1 MTPLAGNPASELAIA
16 LSLIEGCSSTLE
28 VAPIERALP
37 ETPWEAL
44 EPGQSILISGIRCLL
59 TYLLFPFIFPII
71 GVTSGIGSTI
81 GLIVGTI
88 AIVAN
93 VFSIRRFHRA
103 DHKYKWPVSALN
115 AGVIVLLVVLI
126 VLDANDLFS

>member
-1 MTPLAGNPASELAIA
+1 M
-16 LSLIEGCSSTLE
+16 
-28 VAPIERALP
+28 VATDVDTDAADQPERLFS
-37 ETPWEAL
+37 
-44 EPGQSILISGIRCLL
+44 QSILISGIRCLL

-103 DHKYKWPVSALN
+103 DHKWKWPMTAINV
-115 AGVIVLLVVLI
+115 GIIVLLI
-126 VLDANDLFS
+126 VLVAIDFTSL

>member
-1 MTPLAGNPASELAIA
+1 MAVADIDTTSNAPD
-16 LSLIEGCSSTLE
+16 EGDQ
-28 VAPIERALP
+28 PERVFS
-37 ETPWEAL
+37 
-44 EPGQSILISGIRCLL
+44 QSILISGIRCML
-59 TYLLFPFIFPII
+59 TYVVFPFIFPIVGI
-71 GVTSGIGSTI
+71 TSGIGSSI

-115 AGVIVLLVVLI
+115 AGIIVLLLVL
-126 VLDANDLFS
+126 VAFDANNLFG

>member
-1 MTPLAGNPASELAIA
+1 VAVADVDTNS
-16 LSLIEGCSSTLE
+16 SSTDT
-28 VAPIERALP
+28 ADQPERLFS
-37 ETPWEAL
+37 
-44 EPGQSILISGIRCLL
+44 QSILISGVRCLL

-71 GVTSGIGSTI
+71 GVTSGIGSSI
-81 GLIVGTI
+81 GLVVGTI

-93 VFSIRRFHRA
+93 VFSIRRFHKA

-126 VLDANDLFS
+126 ALDANNLFS

>member
-1 MTPLAGNPASELAIA
+1 
-16 LSLIEGCSSTLE
+16 
-28 VAPIERALP
+28 
-37 ETPWEAL
+37 
-44 EPGQSILISGIRCLL
+44 
-59 TYLLFPFIFPII
+59 LFPFIFPII

-126 VLDANDLFS
+126 VFDANDLFS